1 MFRNGAGDDAVRPA
15 RGRREPLMLGAA
27 YGFLAALFLVSLL
40 VSLVWSDHE
49 LVDRYVP
56 NLTSE
61 VLGIIITLA
70 FVQRLLQ
77 RQERARRMRASI
89 GAFRR
94 GGRAL
99 SRLLHAWADLLKGC
113 HADEDPPRQLERLLA
128 PHCTEQLAQLDV
140 RRRTEEAPDR
150 RWLDWLLEE
159 VDASLAELN
168 RIVVAYGGSLDPAY
182 TEAVDELID
191 DPFLQLVRQLAADDV
206 EPQIWRTR
214 MHMNRGH
221 REDYFRHLLATA
233 ELHDRLAAEA
243 ATVRSRE
250 RAPRTGALGMELPRD
265 YDLKVNVNFGR
276 EWRTAVPAPGSLR
289 TARLPA
295 SSETRQQPT

>member
-1 MFRNGAGDDAVRPA
+1 MFRRGVNDDSPRPVR
-15 RGRREPLMLGAA
+15 RREPLMLGSA
-27 YGFLAALFLVSLL
+27 YWFLAALFIVSLIVAL
-40 VSLVWSDHE
+40 LWSDNQT
-49 LVDRYVP
+49 VDRFVP

-70 FVQRLLQ
+70 LVHRLLQ

-99 SRLLHAWADLLKGC
+99 SRLLGAWADVIKGC
-113 HADEDPPRQLERLLA
+113 HADEEPPRQLERLFA
-128 PHCTEQLAQLDV
+128 PHITEQLGQLDV
-140 RRRTEEAPDR
+140 RMRYAGEET
-150 RWLDWLLEE
+150 RWVEWLIRE
-159 VDASLAELN
+159 VDAALAELN
-168 RIVVAYGGSLDPAY
+168 RVVVAYGPSLDPAY

-191 DPFLQLVRQLAADDV
+191 DPFLQLVRELVAANA

-221 REDYFRHLLATA
+221 REDYFRHLVATA

-265 YDLKVNVNFGR
+265 YDLKVALNLGR
-276 EWRTAVPAPGSLR
+276 DWRTAPPAPGSLR
-289 TARLPA
+289 VSRPPA
-295 SSETRQQPT
+295 TSAEAVR

>member
-1 MFRNGAGDDAVRPA
+1 MTRSGVNGDPPRTAERQ
-15 RGRREPLMLGAA
+15 REPRMLGSA
-27 YGFLAALFLVSLL
+27 YLFLAVLFVASLL
-40 VSLVWSDHE
+40 VALVWEDHP
-49 LVDRYVP
+49 LVDRFVP

-99 SRLLHAWADLLKGC
+99 SRLLRAWADILKGC
-113 HADEDPPRQLERLLA
+113 HSDEDPPRQLERLFA
-128 PHCTEQLAQLDV
+128 PHVTEQLAQLDV
-140 RRRTEEAPDR
+140 QLRRDAEPHEL
-150 RWLDWLLEE
+150 WVEWLLAEI
-159 VDASLAELN
+159 DAALAELN

-191 DPFLQLVRQLAADDV
+191 DPFLQLARQLVMAQA

-221 REDYFRHLLATA
+221 REDYFRHLCATA

-250 RAPRTGALGMELPRD
+250 RSPRTGALGMELPRD
-265 YDLKVNVNFGR
+265 YDLKVMLNLDR
-276 EWRTAVPAPGSLR
+276 AWRTAPPTPGSLR
-289 TARLPA
+289 VSRPPA
-295 SSETRQQPT
+295 PPAGGGR